1 MQFYGRENKLKRLK
15 GESIEILKTKER
27 PNGEFDV
34 VTLDEKEYAFYEV
47 KFRNRRTS
55 NAVIEE

>member
-1 MQFYGRENKLKRLK
+1 MDSDFFMKNI
-15 GESIEILKTKER
+15 SIEILKTKER

-47 KFRNRRTS
+47 KFGNRRNS
-55 NAVIEE
+55 NAVIEEEIRQM